1 MTDLVPRPEGGT
13 EGEGGPSAE
22 GPTAGAQSLKAPVL
36 DTVSSEHSRRAYGK
50 ALDDFLAFLG
60 PRPFTRASLQEFR
73 SHMESSG
80 LAPSSINLRLAPL
93 RKLATEAAENGW
105 MDPTIAAGIAKVRG
119 VRRLG
124 LRVGKWATV
133 EEATRLL
140 AAPQA
145 PSVKGKRDRAILAV
159 LIGCALRRG
168 ELVGLRVPDLQQRD
182 GRAVFVDISGKG
194 ARIRTVPVPDWVEA
208 ALRAWL
214 LAAGITEGWLF
225 RAVSRWGSVVGEK
238 LSTTAVLGIVA
249 EYAASAGLQLSPHDL
264 RRTCAR
270 LCRLSGGALEQIQ
283 FLLGHASV
291 QTTERY
297 LGGKQDLQVAV
308 NDKLG
313 VDPAV
318 TEGGAGGIPK
328 DGS

>member
-1 MTDLVPRPEGGT
+1 
-13 EGEGGPSAE
+13 
-22 GPTAGAQSLKAPVL
+22 
-36 DTVSSEHSRRAYGK
+36 
-50 ALDDFLAFLG
+50 
-60 PRPFTRASLQEFR
+60 
-73 SHMESSG
+73 MEASG

-105 MDPTIAAGIAKVRG
+105 MDPTIAAGIARVKG

-124 LRVGKWATV
+124 IRVGKWATA
-133 EEATRLL
+133 EEATALL
-140 AAPQA
+140 QTPAV
-145 PSVKGKRDRAILAV
+145 STVKGKRDRAILAT

-168 ELVGLRVPDLQQRD
+168 ELVGLQVADLQQRD

-194 ARIRTVPVPDWVEA
+194 GRIRTVPVPDWVEST
-208 ALRAWL
+208 LQAWL
-214 LAAGITEGWLF
+214 LAAGITEGRIF
-225 RAVSRWGSVVGEK
+225 RAVSRWGSLVGEK

-249 EYAASAGLQLSPHDL
+249 EYAADLGLQLSPHDL
-264 RRTCAR
+264 RRTCAK

-297 LGGKQDLQVAV
+297 LGGQQDLQVAV

-313 VDPAV
+313 VAP
-318 TEGGAGGIPK
+318 P
-328 DGS
+328 

>member
-1 MTDLVPRPEGGT
+1 MTDLVPYPEPGPEGEQPPGS
-13 EGEGGPSAE
+13 GPNE
-22 GPTAGAQSLKAPVL
+22 VVTRLKALVL

-50 ALDDFLAFLG
+50 ALDDFLAFVG
-60 PRPFTRASLQEFR
+60 PRPFTRAPLQEFR
-73 SHMESSG
+73 SHLENSG
-80 LAPSSINLRLAPL
+80 LAPASTNLRLAPL

-105 MDPTIAAGIAKVRG
+105 MDPMVAAGIARVRG

-124 LRVGKWATV
+124 LRVGKWATA

-168 ELVGLRVPDLQQRD
+168 ELVGLTVADLQERD

-194 ARIRTVPVPDWVEA
+194 GRVRTVPVPDWVGA
-208 ALRAWL
+208 ALQAWL
-214 LAAGITEGWLF
+214 QAAGVTEGRIF

-249 EYAASAGLQLSPHDL
+249 EYASALGLELSPHDL
-264 RRTCAR
+264 RRSCAK

-297 LGGKQDLQVAV
+297 LGGKQELQVAV
-308 NDKLG
+308 NDNLG
-313 VDPAV
+313 VERP
-318 TEGGAGGIPK
+318 
-328 DGS
+328 

>member
-1 MTDLVPRPEGGT
+1 
-13 EGEGGPSAE
+13 
-22 GPTAGAQSLKAPVL
+22 
-36 DTVSSEHSRRAYGK
+36 
-50 ALDDFLAFLG
+50 
-60 PRPFTRASLQEFR
+60 
-73 SHMESSG
+73 
-80 LAPSSINLRLAPL
+80 L

-105 MDPTIAAGIAKVRG
+105 MDPTVAAGIARVRG

-124 LRVGKWATV
+124 LRVGKWATA
-133 EEATRLL
+133 EEATALL
-140 AAPQA
+140 QA
-145 PSVKGKRDRAILAV
+145 PDASSVKGKRDRAILAV

-168 ELVGLRVPDLQQRD
+168 ELVGLQVTDLQQRD

-194 ARIRTVPVPDWVEA
+194 GRIRTVPVPDWVEA
-208 ALRAWL
+208 ALRTWL
-214 LAAGITEGWLF
+214 LAAGITEGHIF

-249 EYAASAGLQLSPHDL
+249 EYAAALGLQLSPHDL

-297 LGGKQDLQVAV
+297 LGGKQELHVAV

-313 VDPAV
+313 VGPPS
-318 TEGGAGGIPK
+318 EAGG
-328 DGS
+328 

>member
-1 MTDLVPRPEGGT
+1 MSDLVPRPEPGP
-13 EGEGGPSAE
+13 EGEGSRPGGGTGEVVAR
-22 GPTAGAQSLKAPVL
+22 LKALVL
-36 DTVSSEHSRRAYGK
+36 DTVSSEHSRRAYSK
-50 ALDDFLAFLG
+50 ALNDFLAFLG

-73 SHMESSG
+73 SHMESLG
-80 LAPSSINLRLAPL
+80 LAPSSINVRLAPL

-105 MDPTIAAGIAKVRG
+105 MDPTIAAGIARVRG

-124 LRVGKWATV
+124 IRVGKWATA
-133 EEATRLL
+133 EEATALL
-140 AAPQA
+140 QA
-145 PSVKGKRDRAILAV
+145 PDASSVKGKRDRAILAT

-168 ELVGLRVPDLQQRD
+168 ELVGLTVADLQQRD

-194 ARIRTVPVPDWVEA
+194 GRIRTVPVPDWVEA

-214 LAAGITEGWLF
+214 QAAGIAEGCIF

-238 LSTTAVLGIVA
+238 LSTTAVLGVVA
-249 EYAASAGLQLSPHDL
+249 EYAEGVGLQLSPHDL
-264 RRTCAR
+264 RRTCAK

-297 LGGKQDLQVAV
+297 LGGKQNLQVAV

-313 VDPAV
+313 VGPAQ
-318 TEGGAGGIPK
+318 K
-328 DGS
+328 SRSD